1 MTSQLKTDNPDERL
15 YLDRRLLMRSATLRL
30 LVFLSLICLATRTA
44 APLRAGDNADPQAI
58 ILKAIQAMGG
68 EEKLA
73 RYKAN
78 VTKGNCTFYGM
89 GRPIACTGEWYMQ
102 PPRQL
107 KAVYQMDMGG
117 KKATRIEV
125 INKDKGWTVMG
136 GKLRALP
143 PEQLAEISEGMD
155 AHYVRT
161 LLPLK
166 DPAYRLFFL
175 GESEV
180 EGRPTVGLKVSR
192 DGHRDVRLYFDKE
205 RGYLLKMQTR
215 VKGMAGREEEEET
228 VYGDYHDFDGVR
240 SYKKMTT
247 KRDGKPFL
255 ELEANEY
262 KAVEKLPDSTFDKPD
277 TPEPHKIPAA
287 TSSR

>member
-1 MTSQLKTDNPDERL
+1 
-15 YLDRRLLMRSATLRL
+15 MRSSTLRL
-30 LVFLSLICLATRTA
+30 LVFLSLLCLATGTA
-44 APLRAGDNADPQAI
+44 ATLRAGDNADPKAI

-68 EEKLA
+68 EEHLA

-78 VTKGNCTFYGM
+78 VTKGKCTFYGM
-89 GRPIACTGEWYMQ
+89 GRPIACTGEWYVQ
-102 PPRQL
+102 LPRQL

-143 PEQLAEISEGMD
+143 PEQLAAIYEGMD
-155 AHYVRT
+155 AHYVLT

-166 DPAYRLFFL
+166 DPACRLSL
-175 GESEV
+175 IGDSEQ

-228 VYGDYHDFDGVR
+228 VYGDYQDFDGAR

-255 ELEANEY
+255 EWEANEY
-262 KAVEKLPDSTFDKPD
+262 KAFENLPDSTFDKPEA
-277 TPEPHKIPAA
+277 PEPQKIPAA

>member
-1 MTSQLKTDNPDERL
+1 
-15 YLDRRLLMRSATLRL
+15 MRSSTLRL
-30 LVFLSLICLATRTA
+30 LVFLSLFCVAMGTA
-44 APLRAGDNADPQAI
+44 APLRAGENADPKAI

-78 VTKGNCTFYGM
+78 VTKGKCTFYGM

-102 PPRQL
+102 LPRQL

-143 PEQLAEISEGMD
+143 PEQLAEIYEGMD
-155 AHYVRT
+155 AHYVLT

-166 DPAYRLFFL
+166 DPACRIAFL

-215 VKGMAGREEEEET
+215 VKGMGGRDEEEET
-228 VYGDYHDFDGVR
+228 VYGDYQDFDGVR

-255 ELEANEY
+255 EMEATEY
-262 KAVEKLPDSTFDKPD
+262 KAVERLPDSTFDKPE
-277 TPEPHKIPAA
+277 TPEPQKIPAA